1 MRLEIF
7 LGALFVWNCYVFFT
21 MGRDKRLAKLGSWRI
36 PEFNL
41 LLMGF
46 ALGGVGLY
54 AGMRYF
60 HHKTHHK
67 KFVIGA
73 PISILVNFLILGYLM
88 VYYYHI

>member
-1 MRLEIF
+1 MRIEIF
-7 LGALFVWNCYVFFT
+7 LGALFIWNSYVFIT

-46 ALGGVGLY
+46 ALGGFGLY
-54 AGMRYF
+54 SGMRYF

-73 PISILVNFLILGYLM
+73 PICILVNLLMLGYVM
-88 VYYYHI
+88 FRFYYI